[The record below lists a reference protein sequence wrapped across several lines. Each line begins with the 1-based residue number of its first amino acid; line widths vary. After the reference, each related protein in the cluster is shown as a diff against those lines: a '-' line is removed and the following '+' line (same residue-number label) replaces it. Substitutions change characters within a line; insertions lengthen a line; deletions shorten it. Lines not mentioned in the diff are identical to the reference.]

1 MSLMDAS
8 LPADAQTVPPPTAGQ
23 MLRAAREAQ
32 GLHLAVLSVKLKIG
46 VGQLEALEADRYEAF
61 KGVAFVR
68 ALALSVCR
76 QLRLDPTPV
85 MAALPKW
92 DVPKSQANVAAGKRQ
107 DPVRS
112 VVRAP
117 RKQGL
122 SRQVLLLALLMVLG
136 AAVLIWWPNT
146 PAPEP
151 DRTDVSATP
160 APTEE
165 VMGQAQNPEQT
176 PAETT
181 PAASATAPP
190 VPVAVASASVA
201 PRAVDPAAA
210 PAPSPL
216 VLHLKADAWVEIRG
230 NRGQMAIKRMVK
242 ADEVLNLDLAGPLF
256 VYVGRADV
264 AELRWH
270 GQLVDLKPF
279 TQNNEARLQ
288 LQP

>member
-1 MSLMDAS
+1 MSVMDAS
-8 LPADAQTVPPPTAGQ
+8 LPTDAQPVPPQTAGQ

-46 VGQLEALEADRYEAF
+46 VGLLEALEADRYDAF

-85 MAALPKW
+85 MAALPKG
-92 DVPKSQANVAAGKRQ
+92 DGPRSASTIPLGKRQ
-107 DPVRS
+107 EPLRS
-112 VVRAP
+112 VVRSP

-122 SRQVLLLALLMVLG
+122 SRQVLLLALLMVVG

-151 DRTDVSATP
+151 SRTDAPVGTA

-181 PAASATAPP
+181 PAASAAVT
-190 VPVAVASASVA
+190 VPVAAAVAPVA
-201 PRAVDPAAA
+201 PRAAASA
-210 PAPSPL
+210 TTSAVSSL
-216 VLHLKADAWVEIRG
+216 TLRLKADAWVEIR
-230 NRGQMAIKRMVK
+230 NSKGQMAIQRMVK
-242 ADEVLNLDLAGPLF
+242 ADEVLNLDLSGPLF
-256 VYVGRADV
+256 VYVGRADG

-270 GQLVDLKPF
+270 GQAVDLKPH